1 MSVHQFKLFPFA
13 FSFKISKIW
22 CVFLVL
28 NWTLYMYIELF
39 IKDIKHENQKG
50 FTKEVD
56 SE

>member
-13 FSFKISKIW
+13 FSFKISKIR